1 MNADG
6 NLIADSGIRPPPD
19 GLQRFHEAQNG
30 TWLRA
35 LTEIRQ
41 GAKRSH
47 WMWFIFPQL
56 AGLGESP
63 MSQFYAIADMAE
75 ARAFLAD
82 EILAERLA
90 DCTDAVLA
98 WAGERSIG
106 ALFGAVDAIKFA
118 SSMTLFEA
126 AGGSRRHARA
136 LDAFFGG
143 RRDTRTLDLLR

>member
-1 MNADG
+1 MGSTICMNAQST
-6 NLIADSGIRPPPD
+6 LVADT
-19 GLQRFHEAQNG
+19 GLRRFHDAQAD
-30 TWLRA
+30 TWVQA
-35 LTEIRQ
+35 VGEIRR
-41 GAKRSH
+41 GAKRGH

-63 MSQFYAIADMAE
+63 ASQYYALQDLRE
-75 ARAFLAD
+75 AKAYLAD

-98 WAGERSIG
+98 WHGERSIG
-106 ALFGAVDAIKFA
+106 AIFGAIDAVKFA

-126 AGGSRRHARA
+126 ANGGRRYSRA

-143 RRDTRTLDLLR
+143 RRDTRTIQLLG

>member
-6 NLIADSGIRPPPD
+6 PVIVDDGGVRASGLR
-19 GLQRFHEAQNG
+19 RFHEAQEG
-30 TWLRA
+30 AWLRA

-56 AGLGESP
+56 AGLGQSP
-63 MSQFYAIADMAE
+63 MSQFYAIRDLRE
-75 ARAFLAD
+75 AREYLQD
-82 EILAERLA
+82 EILAERLG

-106 ALFGAVDAIKFA
+106 ALFGAVDAVKFA

-126 AGGSRRHARA
+126 ANGGRRYARA

-143 RRDTRTLDLLR
+143 RRDTRTLELLR

>member
-1 MNADG
+1 MTADG
-6 NLIADSGIRPPPD
+6 NVIVESSVRAAPGD
-19 GLQRFHEAQNG
+19 LQRFHEAQNG
-30 TWLRA
+30 SWLRA

-47 WMWFIFPQL
+47 WMWFTFPQL

-63 MSQFYAIADMAE
+63 MAQFYAIANLAE
-75 ARAFLAD
+75 ARAYLAD
-82 EILAERLA
+82 EILAERLG

-126 AGGSRRHARA
+126 AGGTRRHARA